1 MKSRD
6 SIRRSTERGSHT
18 TMNGTQ
24 TGLVAGLI
32 LGTATAI
39 EGFSGFCIALVIGLA
54 GLVVGR
60 VVDGDLDLGEFLGRG
75 RDR

>member
-1 MKSRD
+1 MSPQRD
-6 SIRRSTERGSHT
+6 IERSTGRGSRAV
-18 TMNGTQ
+18 MNGTQ
-24 TGLVAGLI
+24 TGLIAGLI
-32 LGTATAI
+32 LGAATAI

-60 VVDGDLDLGEFLGRG
+60 VLDGDLDLGDFLGRG